1 VRRCVSGLVVLGV
14 LALPVGAAART
25 DAPPQPAPP
34 TGAALAALSQ
44 PPARTAIARERIYFV
59 MPDRYR
65 NGNTANDRGGVSGA
79 RGQTGFDPTDPG
91 WFHGGDYAGLTGDCD
106 DPRRGLARLEEL
118 GFTAIWV
125 TPPYKQKY
133 VQGSSAAYHGYWIL
147 DFTTVDPHLGTEAE
161 FEAFV
166 QCAHRLGLRVY
177 LDVVVNHTAD
187 VILPTGGSGWV
198 DPAEVPYRDCRG
210 RRFDPAAYALKRTFP
225 CLRASTMP
233 RVPHVPTPERNVKR
247 PAWLND
253 VTRYHNRGD
262 VSFGSCSE
270 LCFEMGDF
278 FGLDDLFTEQ
288 GVVADGLG
296 KVYGDWI
303 RRFKVDGFRI
313 DTARHVNAAFFKRW
327 IPQIR
332 AAARQAGV
340 KDFEIFGEVFDANA
354 INLSGYVRG
363 RGLPN
368 VLDFAL
374 QDAVAGFASG
384 QTGSRG
390 IASRLADDDYFG
402 RPNGIAHTPPT
413 FLGNH
418 DMGRAAQQI
427 KARSQASGD
436 TLVRRVNLGYSLLY
450 LLRGA
455 PVVLYG
461 DEVGMIGSG
470 GDKAARQD
478 MFPTQVSE
486 WKTEERAGTRPV
498 GEGSSFDVQDHPIG
512 THLSSL
518 AESRE
523 LHAALSTGST
533 HVRLARGPVLV
544 ASRFDARE
552 QVEYVLAFNSGQTA
566 STVTVQTS
574 TPSATFVVST
584 PYPLADRVTSD
595 ARGRLTFTIPP
606 LSAVVRNATVSVA
619 PAPAPRP
626 AISAGRAEFADLI
639 EVRARVGGIAP
650 VSVAFAVRRAEG
662 RWARAG
668 VDDSPPYRAML
679 DPRRFRRGERIH
691 LVAVARG
698 LDGRTTTSRVTPFV
712 VPRRAS

>member
-1 VRRCVSGLVVLGV
+1 VRRCVSALLLLGV
-14 LALPVGAAART
+14 LALPAGASART
-25 DAPPQPAPP
+25 DAPRPPAPP
-34 TGAALAALSQ
+34 AGAVLAALSQ
-44 PPARTAIARERIYFV
+44 PPVRTAIASDRIYFV

-65 NGNTANDRGGVSGA
+65 NGSTANDRGGVSGG
-79 RGQTGFDPTDPG
+79 RSQTGFDPTDPG

-106 DPRRGLARLEEL
+106 DPRTGLARLKEL
-118 GFTAIWV
+118 GFNAVWV
-125 TPPYKQKY
+125 TPPYRQKY
-133 VQGSSAAYHGYWIL
+133 VQGSSAAYHGYWSL

-166 QCAHRLGLRVY
+166 RCAHGLGLRVY

-187 VILPTGGSGWV
+187 VILPTGGSSWV

-210 RRFDPAAYALKRTFP
+210 RRFDPAAYALRRTFP
-225 CLRASTMP
+225 CLRAASMP
-233 RVPHVPTPERNVKR
+233 RVPHVPAPERSVKR

-262 VSFGSCSE
+262 VDFASCSE
-270 LCFEMGDF
+270 VCYEMGDF

-288 GVVADGLG
+288 PAVADGLG
-296 KVYGDWI
+296 KVFGDWI
-303 RRFKVDGFRI
+303 RRYEVDGFRI

-354 INLSGYVRG
+354 INLSGYVRE

-374 QDAVAGFASG
+374 QDAAAGFASG

-390 IASRLADDDYFG
+390 IASRLADDDYFQG
-402 RPNGIAHTPPT
+402 PSGVAHTPPT

-427 KARSQASGD
+427 KSRSQASGE
-436 TLVRRVNLGYSLLY
+436 TLVRRTNLGYALLY

-455 PVVLYG
+455 PVVYYG
-461 DEVGMIGSG
+461 DEVGMVGSG

-478 MFPTQVSE
+478 MFPTQVAE
-486 WKTEERAGTRPV
+486 WKAEERAGGPAI
-498 GEGSSFDVQDHPIG
+498 GDGSSFDVQAHPIG
-512 THLSSL
+512 AQLRSL
-518 AESRE
+518 AQSRE
-523 LHAALSTGST
+523 LNATLSTGST
-533 HVRLARGPVLV
+533 HVRLAQGPVLV
-544 ASRFDARE
+544 VSRFDARE
-552 QVEYVLAFNSGQTA
+552 QVEYVIGFNSGQSPA
-566 STVTVQTS
+566 AVTVQTA
-574 TPSATFVVST
+574 TPSATFVVSA
-584 PYPLADRVTSD
+584 PSPFADRITSD
-595 ARGRLTFTIPP
+595 ARGRLTLTIPA
-606 LSAVVRNATVSVA
+606 LSSVVRNATVSVA
-619 PAPAPRP
+619 PAVPPRP
-626 AISAGRAEFADLI
+626 TVAGGRAELADLI
-639 EVRARVGGIAP
+639 EVRGRVSGTAP
-650 VSVAFAVRRAEG
+650 VSIAFAVRRANG

-668 VDDSPPYRAML
+668 VDDSPPYRAFL
-679 DPRRFRRGERIH
+679 DPRRYRRGERLH

-712 VPRRAS
+712 VPRRQP